1 QKRSDLIVWVTRDVE
16 ALAAVELKTV
26 QTALSDTDFQDDLI
40 KKARRVGAP
49 YCVQWNQ
56 RETAVYA
63 TPDAPSNAAGLKET
77 FTEEPLSRFPELGV
91 VTTKDY
97 VGK

>member
-1 QKRSDLIVWVTRDVE
+1 MGAVQELIQTGRGGIGDVGQEKQYSNQKRSDLVIWLTRDVD

-26 QTALSDTDFQDDLI
+26 TTPLSDSTFENDLI

-56 RETAVYA
+56 RQTAVHA
-63 TPDAPSNAAGLKET
+63 TLHNRWA
-77 FTEEPLSRFPELGV
+77 
-91 VTTKDY
+91 
-97 VGK
+97 